1 MRMTDWRTEWWCCI
15 DRDIVWQSDNC
26 RPCACPL
33 HYCYYYYWWWW
44 SCWDWWCITST
55 SWLHCWFNRIQR
67 WDRTVSTS
75 HCSTYNTVNNS
86 HTQRDRS
93 NSHSACRRWMFVS
106 STASVLCVCVS
117 FISFFLTVTCQFIWL
132 IHVTP
137 SCYVNQSCDSLLCET
152 LPARLDSIIH

>member
-1 MRMTDWRTEWWCCI
+1 MRMTDWRTDWWCCI

-75 HCSTYNTVNNS
+75 HCSTYYTVLIIVTLS
-86 HTQRDRS
+86 VIGVIVTVRVVVGCLCHLRQVY
-93 NSHSACRRWMFVS
+93 CVFVS
-106 STASVLCVCVS
+106 RSFLSSWLSRVS
-117 FISFFLTVTCQFIWL
+117 SFDWFT
-132 IHVTP
+132 
-137 SCYVNQSCDSLLCET
+137 
-152 LPARLDSIIH
+152 